1 MVQSKPNFIH
11 SKKSTLLLF
20 FFLFSLIDCG
30 TATTRSMNKNRA
42 IELQG
47 HRGARGLKPE
57 NTIPAFEKAL
67 ELGVHTLELDIV
79 LTKDKQILVHHDTEV
94 NPQLCIHKEGL
105 PVKKESISKLS
116 LAEMQKLDCGS
127 IKNIYFPKQETVAGT
142 PIPTL
147 KEVIRFAKEY
157 GKKNPQ
163 KPKPTLNIELKF
175 PSGTGD
181 PEIQE
186 FVNLL
191 VKTLEEETFLDSCLV
206 QSFDLRSILVL
217 KKLKPTIPTSALFYP
232 SKTDQVLMKYFFGG
246 SVRKKVID
254 TAKYVGASYVSP
266 HYGYINSEFVEY
278 AHSQKL
284 KVLVWTVN
292 TKEEMQR
299 LHDLGVDGII
309 SDYPD
314 MLKELFL

>member
-1 MVQSKPNFIH
+1 MK
-11 SKKSTLLLF
+11 
-20 FFLFSLIDCG
+20 
-30 TATTRSMNKNRA
+30 KNRA
-42 IELQG
+42 IELHG

-57 NTIPAFEKAL
+57 NTLPAFEKAL
-67 ELGVHTLELDIV
+67 EKGVYTLELDIV
-79 LTKDKQILVHHDTEV
+79 LTKDKQIIVHHDTET
-94 NPQLCIHKEGL
+94 NPQICLHRDGL
-105 PVKKESISKLS
+105 PLRKEAISNLT
-116 LAEMQKLDCGS
+116 LAEIQKIDCGS
-127 IKNIYFPKQETVAGT
+127 IKNINFPRQETVAGT

-147 KEVIRFAKEY
+147 KEVIRFAKDY

-163 KPKPTLNIELKF
+163 KPKVILNIELKF
-175 PSGTGD
+175 PPNTGD

-191 VKTLEEETFLDSCLV
+191 VKTLEEESFVDSCLV

-232 SKTDQVLMKYFFGG
+232 SKTDQFLLKYFFGG
-246 SVRKKVID
+246 SVRKKMID
-254 TAKYVGASYVSP
+254 TAKYVGAKYVSP
-266 HYGYINSEFVEY
+266 HYGVVNLDFVDY
-278 AHSQKL
+278 AHGLNL

-314 MLKELFL
+314 YLRELFL

>member
-1 MVQSKPNFIH
+1 MIRNKPNSIH

-20 FFLFSLIDCG
+20 FFLFGLNDCG

-42 IELQG
+42 VELHG

-79 LTKDKQILVHHDTEV
+79 LTKDKQIIVHHDTET
-94 NPQLCIHKEGL
+94 NPQICLHKDGL
-105 PVKKESISKLS
+105 PFRKEPISNFT
-116 LAEMQKLDCGS
+116 LAEIQKIDCGS

-163 KPKPTLNIELKF
+163 KPKVTLNIELKF
-175 PSGTGD
+175 PPKTGD

-191 VKTLEEETFLDSCLV
+191 VKTLEEESFVDSCLV

-232 SKTDQVLMKYFFGG
+232 SKTDQFLLKIFLGG
-246 SVRKKVID
+246 SVRKKIID
-254 TAKYVGASYVSP
+254 SAKYVGAKYVSP
-266 HYGYINSEFVEY
+266 NYGYVNSDFVEY
-278 AHSQKL
+278 AHSQNL

-314 MLKELFL
+314 YLRELFL

>member
-1 MVQSKPNFIH
+1 MNPTKPIA
-11 SKKSTLLLF
+11 LVF
-20 FFLFSLIDCG
+20 FFTLSLMYCG
-30 TATTRSMNKNRA
+30 TPQVKSMKSNRA
-42 IELQG
+42 IELHG

-67 ELGVHTLELDIV
+67 ELGVYTLELDIV

-94 NPQLCIHKEGL
+94 NPQLCVHKEGI
-105 PVKKESISKLS
+105 PVKKELISNLT
-116 LAEMQKLDCGS
+116 LFEVQKLDCGS
-127 IKNIYFPKQETVAGT
+127 IKNIYFPKQETVPGT

-147 KEVIRFAKEY
+147 TDVIRFVKGYE
-157 GKKNPQ
+157 KKNP
-163 KPKPTLNIELKF
+163 KKSKVILNIELKF
-175 PSGTGD
+175 PPKTGE

-186 FVNLL
+186 FVSLL
-191 VKTLEEETFLDSCLV
+191 VKTLEQEAFLDSCLV
-206 QSFDLRSILVL
+206 QSFDLRSLPVL
-217 KKLKPTIPTSALFYP
+217 KELKPNIPTSALFYP
-232 SKTDQVLMKYFFGG
+232 SKTDQFWMKYFGG
-246 SVRKKVID
+246 DSVRRKVID

-266 HYGYINSEFVEY
+266 YYGYINSQFVEY
-278 AHSQKL
+278 AHSQNL

-314 MLKELFL
+314 YLKELFY